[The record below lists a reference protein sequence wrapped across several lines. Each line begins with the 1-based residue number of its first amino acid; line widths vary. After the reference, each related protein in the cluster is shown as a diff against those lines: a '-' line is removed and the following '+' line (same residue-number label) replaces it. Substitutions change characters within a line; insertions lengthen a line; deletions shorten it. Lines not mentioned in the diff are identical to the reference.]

1 MTEKLRGM
9 EDRRNSFSIFRI
21 SEGENRMNER
31 ETGRETCTQRQK

>member
-31 ETGRETCTQRQK
+31 KAVFVKLMVNE